1 MPTNLERRIRK
12 FIEESKS
19 KSGDAFEESLF
30 GESSSRKLNVS
41 TNFVL
46 ELVLSGGVDYAKQ
59 NASLE
64 VANLVLFDQLKEL
77 EAANV

>member
-1 MPTNLERRIRK
+1 MQVPANLERRIRK

-30 GESSSRKLNVS
+30 AESSSCKYSLVMKL
-41 TNFVL
+41 TYCHFV

-59 NASLE
+59 NGLLE
-64 VANLVLFDQLKEL
+64 VANLVLFD
-77 EAANV
+77 